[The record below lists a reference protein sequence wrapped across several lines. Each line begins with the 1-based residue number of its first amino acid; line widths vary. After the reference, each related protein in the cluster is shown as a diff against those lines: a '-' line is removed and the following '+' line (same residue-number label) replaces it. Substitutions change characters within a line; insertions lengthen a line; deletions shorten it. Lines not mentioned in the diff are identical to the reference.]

1 MTDIYEISKPS
12 IQDDWRGIRI
22 SAEVV
27 YDFPLDCTK
36 CSNNATCYRAF
47 KKEYTVV
54 VFTLKNKNAF
64 PIYTDFVDNIIAVH
78 DNGTQH
84 SSINN
89 ALPNCAVTFERA
101 TLIHSGNNLMPYAV
115 QKRAALFD
123 NSVTNIQRLE
133 YRGKIYGRYEECNW
147 GFLSY
152 DVNTN
157 ELTTNGSLEYIAR
170 INEEHDRR
178 KLERLLVKPQKLI
191 SELNVLIY
199 KRNTLPQTYKDF
211 AAITSKAYG
220 KLKELEEYTN
230 LNCIDFS
237 DVIYDFSK
245 QLETT
250 EPAPSKIFKEPSR
263 VRIHTPEEELSP
275 EEFEHYVAAEFTAAG
290 YKTDVTKYSGDG
302 GIDIIMY
309 RENKTYGVQCKML
322 SPDRFVDTADILCF
336 LGALVNMRADGGF
349 FVTTG
354 KFTVNGTNIAENN
367 GIRLIKI

>member
-1 MTDIYEISKPS
+1 MNDIYEISQPS
-12 IQDDWRGIRI
+12 IQDDWRGIKM
-22 SAEVV
+22 SAEVI
-27 YDFPLDCTK
+27 YDCPLDCSK
-36 CSNNATCYRAF
+36 CFRNSACDNANIN
-47 KKEYTVV
+47 YTVV
-54 VFTLKNKNAF
+54 VFTLKNKNSF
-64 PIYTDFVDNIIAVH
+64 PIYTDFIDSIIAV
-78 DNGTQH
+78 DNRGAQH

-89 ALPNCAVTFERA
+89 SFYECNVIFEKSA
-101 TLIHSGNNLMPYAV
+101 HIHSGSNLMPYAV

-123 NSVTNIQRLE
+123 SSVRDIQKLE

-147 GFLSY
+147 GYLSY
-152 DVNTN
+152 DMNTN

-199 KRNTLPQTYKDF
+199 KRNTLPQTYKEF
-211 AAITSKAYG
+211 AALTTKASG
-220 KLKELEEYTN
+220 KLKELEELTN
-230 LNCIDFS
+230 LNGLDFS
-237 DVIYDFSK
+237 DVIADFSK

-250 EPAPSKIFKEPSR
+250 EPAPSKIFKEPGR

-275 EEFEHYVAAEFTAAG
+275 EEFEHYVAKEFAAAG
-290 YKTDVTKYSGDG
+290 YKTDVTRYSGDG

-309 RENKTYGVQCKML
+309 RDNKTYGVQCKML
-322 SPDRFVDTADILCF
+322 SPDRFVDTTDMLCF

-354 KFTVNGTNIAENN
+354 KFTVSGTNIADNN